1 MSKTM
6 EELTLQP
13 KQIAKTIRKNL
24 LNQKKKLEDYLV
36 ILDKESS
43 ENHMTYNDADKLI
56 SHIELENNIIK
67 DLENFKK
74 IITPVEAIYLNV
86 YKDADNNIVK
96 LKSSIDLLTKKVI
109 TKSTENRNKLETI
122 LVSIDTDVSGI
133 VKKKLS
139 KAIYNSAVSKV
150 LDVTG

>member
-1 MSKTM
+1 M